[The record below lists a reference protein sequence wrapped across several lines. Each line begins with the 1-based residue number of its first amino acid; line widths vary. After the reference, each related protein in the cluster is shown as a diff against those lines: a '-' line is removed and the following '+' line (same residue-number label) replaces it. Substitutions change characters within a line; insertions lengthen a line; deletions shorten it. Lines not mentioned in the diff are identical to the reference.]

1 MEPITFISIAVSSIW
16 LMNIVSFIHNDN
28 RFNQIERQLSERQLS
43 ERITTRIGSRINTRE
58 YSIY

>member
-28 RFNQIERQLSERQLS
+28 RFNQIERQLSER
-43 ERITTRIGSRINTRE
+43 ITTRIGSRINTRE
-58 YSIY
+58 YAIY